1 MLMNRIAPVA
11 LIVLLAVAPLV
22 AQGTAGWQ
30 VRVDKSTSALD
41 PDAAGDIKF
50 MAMGSGFHAVNPQA
64 GTYWKPGNIATGTYS
79 LSGQFTLLKPS
90 DHTTYY
96 GLVFGGSDLGGA
108 QQTYLYFMVA
118 QDGTWLL
125 KRRNGDA
132 TEEVTV
138 RRASPAV
145 RQPNANGQ
153 STNTL
158 GVRITADTVVYSVN
172 GTTVYTTPRTG
183 LTAVTDGTYGFRI
196 NHHLEVQV
204 DNFGVS

>member
-1 MLMNRIAPVA
+1 
-11 LIVLLAVAPLV
+11 
-22 AQGTAGWQ
+22 
-30 VRVDKSTSALD
+30 
-41 PDAAGDIKF
+41 

-64 GTYWKPGNIATGTYS
+64 GVYWHPENVATGTYS

-90 DHTTYY
+90 DHTNYY

-108 QQTYLYFMVA
+108 QQAYLYFMVA

-125 KRRNGDA
+125 KRRNGEA
-132 TEEVTV
+132 TEDVTMS
-138 RRASPAV
+138 RASPAV
-145 RQPNANGQ
+145 RRPNANGQ

-158 GVRITADTVVYSVN
+158 DVRVTGDTVVYSVN

-183 LTAVTDGTYGFRI
+183 LTAVTDGIYGFRV
-196 NHHLEVQV
+196 NHRLEIQV

>member
-1 MLMNRIAPVA
+1 MLVNRFVPVA
-11 LIVLLAVAPLV
+11 LTVLFAVAPLA

-30 VRVDKSTSALD
+30 VRVDKSTSASD

-64 GTYWKPGNIATGTYS
+64 GTYWNPENTATGTYS
-79 LSGQFTLLKPS
+79 LSGQFTLLKPA
-90 DHTTYY
+90 DHTSYY

-108 QQTYLYFMVA
+108 QQAYLYFMVA

-132 TEEVTV
+132 TEDVTM

-145 RQPNANGQ
+145 RRPNANGQ

-158 GVRITADTVVYSVN
+158 DVRVTGDTVVYSVN

-183 LTAVTDGTYGFRI
+183 LTAVTDGTYGFRV
-196 NHHLEVQV
+196 NHRLEVQV